1 MLGNPGFSHMSLFGT
16 EMQFAQSWEQAAL
29 LVKTTGKTH
38 MVIHFAV
45 TENNY
50 GLVSH

>member
-1 MLGNPGFSHMSLFGT
+1 MSLFGT
-16 EMQFAQSWEQAAL
+16 EIRFTQSWEQAAV
-29 LVKTTGKTH
+29 LVKTEKTGKTH

-50 GLVSH
+50 GLVFP